1 MGQISLEISSE
12 LKMQNKMLDDMGEE
26 LDSAELNLAVVTKK
40 TQELIKKSGGCGYFS
55 AIVGLSFVVILLFF
69 LIVYT

>member
-1 MGQISLEISSE
+1 
-12 LKMQNKMLDDMGEE
+12 MLDDMGDE
-26 LDSAELNLAVVTKK
+26 LDSAEMNLAVVTKK

-55 AIVGLSFVVILLFF
+55 AIVGLSLLAILLFF